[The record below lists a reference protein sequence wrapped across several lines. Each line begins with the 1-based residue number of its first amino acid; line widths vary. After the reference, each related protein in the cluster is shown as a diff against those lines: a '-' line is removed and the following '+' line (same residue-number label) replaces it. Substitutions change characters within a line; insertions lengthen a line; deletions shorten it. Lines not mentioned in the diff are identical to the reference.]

1 MTSVFDTHWDAIVI
15 GAGMGGGTL
24 GRALA
29 EAGQK
34 VLFVEKGAPGLRSER
49 NGLTEVFVPEARTA
63 RGLWPDPLHVTL
75 DGVQTSFFAPLGS
88 GPGGSSVFYAATLE
102 RPERHDLDE
111 VPGQPHPTGGWP
123 VGYDAM
129 TPWYDKAATQFRV
142 HGTPDPLSPEASMP
156 LETPPPLHR
165 AEAALTDSLREAG
178 LHPYRTHTGIAHIG
192 GCENCL
198 GRKCPKVCKMD
209 GRSAGVE
216 PALASGNAQLLTGA
230 HVTRLHTSDDRI
242 TYAEVRI
249 GGEIRQLRAHRFILA
264 AGALHSPRLL
274 LASASEGWP
283 KGLANRSG
291 MVGGNLMLHVDE
303 RFALWPK
310 RGTPDSGATKAI
322 SFRDF
327 YHREDMR
334 LGSVQAMGIRA
345 SYGEMVHFLN
355 RMFDLR
361 GQSRLRAL
369 SRPMAGVAQVL
380 LGHAHLFV
388 GLMEDFPYA
397 QNRVLYD
404 PTQPEKLA
412 VTYTL
417 TDELRARRRAFRKA
431 LRRGLRGHRHMFLSM
446 TPELNWGHPCGTL
459 RFGHDP
465 TTSVTG
471 ANGRAHDVS
480 NLWLADAS
488 FMPTSM
494 GVNPSLTIAANA
506 LRVADQILRDGR

>member
-1 MTSVFDTHWDAIVI
+1 MTLDLETTWDVLVI

-34 VLFVEKGAPGLRSER
+34 VLFVEKGSAGLRSER
-49 NGLTEVFVPEARTA
+49 NGLSEVFVPEARAA
-63 RGLWPDPLHVTL
+63 RGLWPDPLHVSL
-75 DGVQTSFFAPLGS
+75 DGIDSSFYAPLGS

-102 RPERHDLDE
+102 RPERHDLDDL
-111 VPGQPHPTGGWP
+111 PGQPHPTGGWP
-123 VGYDAM
+123 VGYDQMA
-129 TPWYDKAATQFRV
+129 PWYDAAARLFHL
-142 HGTPDPLSPEASMP
+142 HGTPDPLSPETP
-156 LETPPPLHR
+156 LPLRTPPPAHP
-165 AEAALTDSLREAG
+165 AEAALTDSLRAAG
-178 LHPYRTHTGIAHIG
+178 LHPYRTHTGIANVD
-192 GCENCL
+192 GCETCL
-198 GRKCPKVCKMD
+198 GKKCPRACKMD

-216 PALASGNAQLLTGA
+216 PALASGNAKLLTGA
-230 HVTRLHTSDDRI
+230 EVTRLITQGDRI
-242 TYAEVRI
+242 AYAEVRI
-249 GGEIRQLRAHRFILA
+249 GSQTHHVRARRYVLA

-274 LASASEGWP
+274 LASTSENYP
-283 KGLANRSG
+283 QGLANRSG
-291 MVGGNLMLHVDE
+291 LVGRNLMLHVDE

-310 RGTPDSGATKAI
+310 RGTPDTGATKGI

-345 SYGEMVHFLN
+345 SYGEMVHFLK
-355 RMFDLR
+355 RMLALRGLSRFDLLTR
-361 GQSRLRAL
+361 PAAAIGQT
-369 SRPMAGVAQVL
+369 L

-388 GLMEDFPYA
+388 VLMEDFPYA

-404 PTQPEKLA
+404 PARPDRLA
-412 VTYTL
+412 VSYAL

-431 LRRGLRGHRHMFLSM
+431 LRKGLRGHRHLFLSM

-465 TTSVTG
+465 DTSVTR
-471 ANGRAHDVS
+471 ADGRAHDVA
-480 NLWLADAS
+480 NLWVADAS

-494 GVNPSLTIAANA
+494 GVNPSLTIAAHA
-506 LRVADQILRDGR
+506 LRVADLMLKDST